1 MTVEQQVAQDEIS
14 LLDIAVVIAE
24 NWIMLLIG
32 PLLAGAIVFAFLVGS
47 STTVYKARAEIVL
60 GDTAVPLLR
69 SDAVL
74 SHAQADAV
82 GAEAREVRRLALA
95 TLQSKRVPDTD
106 FYQLEISSPD
116 AAVARASLEAV
127 VKGLVVSS
135 APNAELLAEIEHKI
149 AQTSARLQL
158 IERALTSLT
167 QSEQSVTSEGELS
180 GGIDAVA
187 LISLLDS
194 QQYHYET
201 LDTLQLQ
208 VQGSVTP
215 QNLTSDIYVDTVHS
229 RSSAL
234 FAVAAAIGVGFL
246 LLLIAFLREGLKNVA
261 RDPEQSQ
268 KLSRIRRAFG
278 IKQ

>member
-1 MTVEQQVAQDEIS
+1 MEQQVAQDEIS